1 MNKQNTKSKSA
12 IAFTGGTIKRKHQQG
27 RNDLCICGSGKKVKF
42 CCLDEVENKYLARD
56 NKKK

>member
-1 MNKQNTKSKSA
+1 MATTQSIHNISFA
-12 IAFTGGTIKRKHQQG
+12 GGTIKRKHQLG

-42 CCLDEVENKYLARD
+42 CCLDEVENKYLAMD